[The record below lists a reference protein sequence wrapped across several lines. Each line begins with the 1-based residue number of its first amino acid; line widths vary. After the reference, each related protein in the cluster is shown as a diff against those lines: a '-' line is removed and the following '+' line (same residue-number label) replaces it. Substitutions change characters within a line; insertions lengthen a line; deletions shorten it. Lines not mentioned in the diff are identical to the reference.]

1 MKKNGFSLIETL
13 VALAIVSIMGIIL
26 ADLLTRTIEGGNKT
40 RLIGTMKDNGQA
52 ALNIIEAS
60 IRSSGTVICPIN
72 IGDPL
77 DLSSEDSKRLPN
89 VLVVSQNGI
98 YTRFGFVD
106 TSPPLSI
113 GQNGYISED
122 QPTIADTTDLL
133 AINQLCEFLP
143 GTYAAG
149 QGGSASKTTEQILT
163 DKTLVSVVQN
173 SGLFFKSHAP
183 GYKDDVTIQFT
194 LTPGIVSTKASGQ
207 VGTNNQIPFSDT
219 IILQ

>member
-26 ADLLTRTIEGGNKT
+26 ADLLTRTIQGGNKT
-40 RLIGTMKDNGQA
+40 HLIGTMKDNGQA
-52 ALNIIEAS
+52 ALNIIES
-60 IRSSGTVICPIN
+60 SMRSSDTVICPIN
-72 IGDPL
+72 TGDPL
-77 DLSSEDSKRLPN
+77 DLPSETAKRLPN

-106 TSPPLSI
+106 TTPPLST
-113 GQNGYISED
+113 GQNGYISKD
-122 QPTIADTTDLL
+122 HPAVSDTTDLM
-133 AINQLCEFLP
+133 AINKLCEFLP

-149 QGGSASKTTEQILT
+149 QGGSATATTEQLLT
-163 DKTLVSVVQN
+163 DQTLVSVVQN

-183 GYKDDVTIQFT
+183 GYKDEVTIQFT
-194 LTPGIVSTKASGQ
+194 LTPGVVSTKASGQ

-219 IILQ
+219 IELQ